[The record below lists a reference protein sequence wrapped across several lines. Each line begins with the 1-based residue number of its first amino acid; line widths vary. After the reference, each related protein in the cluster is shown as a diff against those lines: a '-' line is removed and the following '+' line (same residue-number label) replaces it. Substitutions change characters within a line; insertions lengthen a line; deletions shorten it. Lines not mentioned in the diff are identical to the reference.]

1 VLATLIVCYLRP
13 HDLEMMLVKHQ
24 LSDRRLYIF
33 VDRAE
38 KENYDRNQEV
48 INLAKVQ
55 KGKSNIFVK
64 VADKNLGAGN
74 SLPTAIDWI
83 SQNEAKFIVLEDDC
97 HLNSAGFEYLD
108 SLSSIISAKVP
119 IICST
124 SPWDLPNSHVAKHT
138 STFSNYPLISGWATS
153 AESWQQVSRYLGQR
167 APVFKSIQSMFKYP
181 RQAHSI
187 GYFLAAHIRV
197 QKGELKAWDCSVAL
211 AMLNQDLRALIPNI
225 TTVTNTGR
233 DLVATHTRPKPGEDS
248 IFRRETPG
256 YPSFEVSYTEKD
268 KNDTNHQIEKKLYG
282 LKKRHIFSP
291 IKAYLK

>member
-1 VLATLIVCYLRP
+1 
-13 HDLEMMLVKHQ
+13 MLVKHQ

-38 KENYDRNQEV
+38 KENCDINQAV
-48 INLAKVQ
+48 INLAKLQ
-55 KGKSNIFVK
+55 TAKSNIFLK

-74 SLPTAIDWI
+74 SLPAAIDWI
-83 SQNEAKFIVLEDDC
+83 SQYETKFIVLEDDC

-108 SLSSIISAKVP
+108 YFSSIISAKVP

-124 SPWDLPNSHVAKHT
+124 SPWDLPNSHVEKNI
-138 STFSNYPLISGWATS
+138 SSFSNYPLISGWATS
-153 AESWQQVSRYLGQR
+153 AKSWQQISRYLGQR
-167 APVFKSIQSMFKYP
+167 APVFKSIKSMFKHP
-181 RQAHSI
+181 QQAYAI

-197 QKGELKAWDCSVAL
+197 QKGKLKAWDCSVAL
-211 AMLNQDLRALIPNI
+211 AMLNQDLWALIPNI

-256 YPSFEVSYTEKD
+256 YPSFALSYTERD
-268 KNDTNHQIEKKLYG
+268 KNDTNHQIEEKLYN
-282 LKKRHIFSP
+282 LKRRHIFSP